1 MSDYIEFQAAKHQLR
16 VLHDRDDGYIELLIK
31 AALKHIRNFI
41 DQPFEEILE
50 EDGSFPADLVVA
62 SYLIL
67 NDMYINRAHQT
78 EVSLYVNNATENY
91 MRPYRK
97 MGV

>member
-1 MSDYIEFQAAKHQLR
+1 MSNYIELQAVKHQLR
-16 VLHDRDDGYIELLIK
+16 VLHDRDDSYIELLIK

-67 NDMYINRAHQT
+67 NDMYINRANQT
-78 EVSLYVNNATENY
+78 EVNLYVNSATQNY
-91 MRPYRK
+91 MLPYRR